1 MIDHQE
7 PHPRPAQ
14 GARHETPQN
23 IGDLLREFL
32 RQHEVDA
39 TGIPAFTV
47 QHPQFRTCDQHGR
60 YPISMVDE
68 TGAVRYSGG
77 VCPVCSA
84 ERVSRHLLESAA
96 ISPRHHHCDFAS
108 FVAQTPAQKAV
119 LDICADFADHFTE
132 HAAKGNCLIFSGSHG
147 TGKNHLAVA
156 IARVVLGM
164 GRSVLQV
171 TAHDLILRLR
181 QTWKKN
187 DDGPA
192 ESAILRQF
200 GAADL
205 LIIDEIGKQ
214 FGGPAEEVHLFGV
227 INRRYLDL
235 KPTIVIS
242 NESPQGIEK
251 YLGTAA
257 FDRLC
262 ERGLLLQFD
271 WPSLRRGQSA

>member
-7 PHPRPAQ
+7 THSQPAQ
-14 GARHETPQN
+14 GARHGAPQN
-23 IGDLLREFL
+23 INDLLQKLL
-32 RQHEVDA
+32 RQHDVNTADIA
-39 TGIPAFTV
+39 ARAV
-47 QHPQFRTCDQHGR
+47 QHPQFRTCDHHGR
-60 YPISMVDE
+60 YPISMVDD
-68 TGAVRYSGG
+68 TGAVRYTGG
-77 VCPVCSA
+77 ACPVCSA
-84 ERVSRHLLESAA
+84 EQVSRRLLESAA

-108 FVAQTPAQKAV
+108 FVAQTSAQKAV
-119 LDICADFADHFTE
+119 LDICADFADHFAE
-132 HAAKGNCLIFSGSHG
+132 YAAKGRCLIFSGPHG

-187 DDGPA
+187 DEGPSEA
-192 ESAILRQF
+192 AILRQF
-200 GAADL
+200 AAADL

-214 FGGPAEEVHLFGV
+214 FGGPTEEVHLFGV
-227 INRRYLDL
+227 INRRYLEL

-251 YLGTAA
+251 YLGMAA
-257 FDRLC
+257 YDRLC

-271 WPSLRRGQSA
+271 GSSHRRGQSA